1 MPPESPATGAV
12 TEVVEGS
19 CLQLAG
25 QALPLAALEQIF
37 YARGGWPDGPD
48 DAEQLSPEHRT
59 ALEHLYFR
67 DQSLAQAAAELGVP
81 RNTVRSRAYHALR
94 ALRAAMKPPAEGDQL

>member
-1 MPPESPATGAV
+1 MGQIQFWLTQPSASV
-12 TEVVEGS
+12 TIR
-19 CLQLAG
+19 
-25 QALPLAALEQIF
+25 AAQ
-37 YARGGWPDGPD
+37 
-48 DAEQLSPEHRT
+48 QLSPEHRT

-94 ALRAAMKPPAEGDQL
+94 ALRAAMKPPAEGDQT